1 MRNPTALLLTAL
13 LLTACKVGPD
23 YEAFSFTLPESWV
36 GEDAPAADATPL
48 PTDWWQLFNDPALTA
63 LVEEGLKH
71 NADIALAA
79 ARVSEA
85 RATLRLNDANL
96 YPNLSAQ
103 GGATRT
109 SRSEEST
116 FGGLG
121 RSSSK
126 PYNDFNLSAVLSY
139 EVDLW
144 GKLRRASEG
153 ARASLLSE
161 KANRDA
167 VRLAVVSD
175 IATGYFALMAFT
187 KQVAITND
195 TIATRKDALDYQTK
209 QYNAGAVDVLT
220 LRRAEAELA
229 AAEATLPVLEQ
240 ARTEQQHALA
250 ILLGRTPKEIIEATV
265 NTATDIAEL
274 PVPPTLPATA
284 PSTLLERR
292 PDVSAAEQTLIASN
306 AAIGVA
312 KADYFPTLS
321 LSALIGLAST
331 DIDRLLRSS
340 ARTWNGGAATAM
352 PLLDF
357 GRTSANVDVATA
369 RKEQAFITYQH
380 VVRGAFGEVADALSR
395 VRTSA
400 ERTTAQAR
408 QVDAY
413 RETVRVAKLRYDAG
427 YATQLDRLDA
437 ERQLFTSQL
446 DQVSAKQAQLAA
458 TVTLYKAL
466 GGGWNTTI
474 KAADMPEA
482 KAENPEI
489 AAPEKQT
496 PARAGSDGTT
506 SDTIPADAPFKR
518 QRR

>member
-1 MRNPTALLLTAL
+1 MRKQSSALLALL

-23 YEAFSFTLPESWV
+23 YEAFSFTMPESWL
-36 GEDAPAADATPL
+36 ADDVATRAEVPL

-71 NADIALAA
+71 NSDIALAA

-96 YPNLSAQ
+96 YPSLGAQ

-109 SRSEEST
+109 SRSGEST

-121 RSSSK
+121 TSSSK

-153 ARASLLSE
+153 ARATLLAE

-175 IATGYFALMAFT
+175 IATGYFALLALEQ
-187 KQVAITND
+187 QVAITND
-195 TIATRKDALDYQTK
+195 TIATRKSAFDYQNK
-209 QYNAGAVDVLT
+209 QYDAGEVDVLT
-220 LRRAEAELA
+220 FRRAEAELA

-240 ARTEQQHALA
+240 ARTEQQHAMA
-250 ILLGRTPKEIIEATV
+250 ILLGRSPKDIIEETV
-265 NTATDIAEL
+265 KTGTAIAAL
-274 PVPPTLPATA
+274 PIPPTLPTSA

-292 PDVSAAEQTLIASN
+292 PDVSAAEHDLIASN

-331 DIDRLLRSS
+331 DVDRLLRSS
-340 ARTWNGGAATAM
+340 ARTWNGGATTAM
-352 PLLDF
+352 PLFDF
-357 GRTSANVDVATA
+357 GRTSANVDIATA
-369 RKEQAFITYQH
+369 RKEQAFITYQQT
-380 VVRGAFGEVADALSR
+380 VRGAFGEVADALSR
-395 VRTSA
+395 IRTSDQ
-400 ERTTAQAR
+400 RSKAQTR

-413 RETVRVAKLRYDAG
+413 NETVRVAKLRYDAG

-437 ERQLFTSQL
+437 ERQLFQAQL
-446 DQVSAKQAQLAA
+446 DQVSAKQQQLSA

-466 GGGWNTTI
+466 GGGWNTNV
-474 KAADMPEA
+474 KAADIPEA
-482 KAENPEI
+482 KA
-489 AAPEKQT
+489 PEKAASAKPV
-496 PARAGSDGTT
+496 PAADVKKET
-506 SDTIPADAPFKR
+506 DNIPADAPFKR
-518 QRR
+518 QTR